1 MFVGNVNIKK
11 LKPLTRKT
19 AVLNLEV
26 VIIKGKYRCY
36 QGTIVELCRKWVKV
50 SFYDPNQCTSMDGFF
65 PTSRLCNYKHYK
77 ELDDEIVKE
86 NRKKFWD
93 SMTSRRKQISVN
105 WILSQQSNL

>member
-1 MFVGNVNIKK
+1 MFVGNVNIKE

-36 QGTIVELCRKWVKV
+36 QDTIVELCRKWVKV
-50 SFYDPNQCTSMDGFF
+50 SFYDPNQCALMNGFF
-65 PTSRLCNYKHYK
+65 PTSRLCDYKHYK
-77 ELDDEIVKE
+77 ELDNEIVKE
-86 NRKKFWD
+86 NRKKFWG

-105 WILSQQSNL
+105 WIQSQQSN